1 MALTYEPI
9 ATTTL
14 ASAQSSITFSS
25 IPATYTDLRLV
36 LVSFYDTGGSQVLVR
51 VNSNSATNY
60 SHTTLY
66 GNGTSPFS
74 TNQTNQTYFY
84 PTGSQGGGS
93 SATLTL
99 PTLTI
104 IDMFSYAGSTNKT
117 FLANTSQDKNGSGV
131 TITTCGLWR
140 STAAITSI
148 QLTVNSAGSYNTGT
162 TATLYGIKA
171 A

>member
-1 MALTYEPI
+1 MPATYEPI

-14 ASAQSSITFSS
+14 GSANSTITFSS
-25 IPATYTDLRLV
+25 IAASWTDLRLV

-51 VNSNSATNY
+51 VNSDSATNY

-66 GNGTSPFS
+66 GDGASPFS

-93 SATLTL
+93 SVTLTL
-99 PTLTI
+99 PTLTT

-140 STAAITSI
+140 STAAITS
-148 QLTVNSAGSYNTGT
+148 LTFVCGGASTFTSGSNITI
-162 TATLYGIKA
+162 YGIRA